1 MICHCQQFRAC
12 PFKYLTANAHYQ
24 CSKQAGKQIVFRPVL
39 KQKFSQAC
47 SKQLWYVNTPWKTLF
62 SMLIFSQ
69 ACSKQFWYVNTPWK
83 TLFSVLILSIAA
95 AVKWCYCWLFHAS
108 HTLTPLHPVGTPQAE
123 WLYWF
128 LSSWK
133 DPVTLEFYDNDSS
146 VFPRMTSETITT
158 TVNKLINNITLL
170 LCMLNIS
177 KRRVFQCV
185 DIPELLAACLAEY

>member
-108 HTLTPLHPVGTPQAE
+108 HTLTPLHP
-123 WLYWF
+123 
-128 LSSWK
+128 
-133 DPVTLEFYDNDSS
+133 
-146 VFPRMTSETITT
+146 
-158 TVNKLINNITLL
+158 
-170 LCMLNIS
+170 
-177 KRRVFQCV
+177 
-185 DIPELLAACLAEY
+185 ELLRQSDYTDFSVAERMCDIGILWQWLFCVPTDDLGDYNNNGE